1 MLELKNVFAGYGGA
15 DVLHDISCAFP
26 DGSCWCVLGPNGCGK
41 TTLLRTMA
49 GLIPHRGQV
58 LLEGEEIGGMKRR
71 RLAGRIAVMS
81 QVNAVYFPYT
91 VYDTVM
97 LGRYQHMRGA
107 LFGGPSPEDRAAV
120 ERCLE
125 FTGLQK
131 LRRRHLDELSG
142 GQRQRVFLAH
152 ALATKACHELVE
164 DGRIGPAVSST
175 CTYPLTNKPEDVW
188 AARMNNQFKTDYCL
202 DMHMYGEYPGYYMAY
217 LKEQD
222 MVPSMEEGDAELLK
236 SAKMDFI
243 ALNYYR
249 TLTAGFFPADA
260 EHPKGLRQEGM
271 NEVDYDMYG
280 YWKIEK
286 NTNLAASEYGAQI
299 DPIGLRI
306 VLNEYWN
313 RYRLPL
319 IITENGLGTA
329 DTLTEDG
336 KIHDDYRIDYMR
348 RHVEAIGAAI
358 EDGVEM
364 MGYCPWSVI
373 DLLSSHQGFRK
384 RYGLVY
390 VNRSDMDLKDLARI
404 RKDSF
409 YWYQNVIRTNGKEL

>member
-152 ALATKACHELVE
+152 ALAQDPKTILLDEPTNHLDAKHQVELIDYLHHWCA
-164 DGRIGPAVSST
+164 DGRHTVVGV
-175 CTYPLTNKPEDVW
+175 LHDV
-188 AARMNNQFKTDYCL
+188 
-202 DMHMYGEYPGYYMAY
+202 
-217 LKEQD
+217 
-222 MVPSMEEGDAELLK
+222 
-236 SAKMDFI
+236 
-243 ALNYYR
+243 
-249 TLTAGFFPADA
+249 
-260 EHPKGLRQEGM
+260 
-271 NEVDYDMYG
+271 
-280 YWKIEK
+280 
-286 NTNLAASEYGAQI
+286 NLALRLSRNVLFMLEG
-299 DPIGLRI
+299 RI
-306 VLNEYWN
+306 V
-313 RYRLPL
+313 RGGDFAG
-319 IITENGLGTA
+319 IA
-329 DTLTEDG
+329 DSEFL
-336 KIHDDYRIDYMR
+336 R
-348 RHVEAIGAAI
+348 
-358 EDGVEM
+358 
-364 MGYCPWSVI
+364 SVYGM
-373 DLLSSHQGFRK
+373 DLLGFMRE
-384 RYGLVY
+384 
-390 VNRSDMDLKDLARI
+390 SLAL
-404 RKDSF
+404 
-409 YWYQNVIRTNGKEL
+409 WQNIP